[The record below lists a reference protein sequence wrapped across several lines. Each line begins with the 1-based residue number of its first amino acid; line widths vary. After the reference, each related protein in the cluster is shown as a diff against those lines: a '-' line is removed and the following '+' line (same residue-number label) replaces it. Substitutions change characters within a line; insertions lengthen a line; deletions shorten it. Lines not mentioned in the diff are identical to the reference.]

1 LTLEPLEG
9 RALLSLTTWTVNSL
23 GDTGTGTGT
32 SGDLRYVITQA
43 DQTQGDNTI
52 NFAVT
57 GQITL
62 NSALPDLS
70 NTTGLMDIEG
80 PGASSLTVARSSAA
94 AADFRIFT
102 VDANVQAQLVGL
114 TITRGRAN
122 AYYGGGIDN
131 GGTLTV
137 ADSSVI
143 GNSVLI
149 YSGGFTGGGIENES
163 GATLTVTNSIV
174 GYNSVPI
181 GGQGGGIS
189 NDGTMTV
196 TNSSIDNNS
205 APSSFA
211 SGGSG
216 GAGIINLG
224 TLTVTNSTIDNN
236 SAGAGG
242 GGGIGNNGT
251 LTVTGSTIANNSA
264 AAGGGILNDSL
275 EGSMTVTNST
285 IAGNSATA
293 TSFNPGDGGGIWD
306 FNGPLTVTNSTIA
319 DNNVPSGGL
328 GGGLDDGSTTAIL
341 DNTIVAINT
350 SGGAT
355 PNDIA
360 GTVSSTS
367 AYNLVGIGG
376 SGGLVN
382 GINGN
387 QVGVADPG
395 LSRLADNGGSTETI
409 ALLTGSPAID
419 KGSNA
424 LVVDPTTGQP
434 LTTDQRGPGFP
445 RIVNGTVDIGAYE
458 FQTTSSLAVTT
469 QPPAS
474 VAAGSSFGLSVT
486 AKDSSGNVDTSFT
499 GTVTVAL
506 GSNPVDGILGGTLS
520 ATAQSGVAS
529 FLDLTLDKVGTGYT
543 LLVSATGL
551 DGATTNDITV
561 TPAAVTQLVVTSQPP
576 PAVAPDSAFGLVVAA
591 CDPFGNV
598 DTSFSGSVAVAL
610 LNNPGGATLGGTL
623 SVTAQGGVAT
633 FSDLTLNELG
643 FGYTL
648 SVSYSGLT
656 TATTNAFNVTTTTW
670 TVNSLGDT
678 GTGSGTSGDLRYVIT
693 QADQTPGDNTINFA
707 VTGTITL
714 NSALP
719 DLSNTSGLID
729 IEGPGASSLTVSRGA
744 AAGTPDFGILTVDAF
759 VQARLAGLTITGGSA
774 SSGGGIDN
782 AGTLTVTNSTIDNN
796 SVPIEGSGG
805 GIYNGG
811 TLTVTNSTIDNN
823 SASFDGF
830 GGGIENDATLIVT
843 NSTIDNNLAGWGG
856 GGIGNR
862 GTLTVTNSTVGDNSA
877 TGEFIGRPG
886 GGIYNYGGTLTV
898 TDSTIAYNSAAGD
911 GGGIGNNGTLTV
923 TNSTIAYNVAGGG
936 GGGGGGGV
944 ANSGTLTVTNSTIAY
959 NSAYGGGGI
968 YNNAGTLTVTDS
980 TIAYN
985 SCNLAGQPVVVEG
998 GGLAI
1003 GGGSTA
1009 TLENT
1014 IVAVNTS
1021 GSAATSNDI
1030 ALYSGGTVSSTSAYN
1045 LIGVGGSGGL
1055 VNGTNGNQVGVAH
1068 PGLDPNG
1075 LQNNG
1080 GPTQTIALLP
1090 GSPAIDAGSNAL
1102 AVDPTTGLPLTT
1114 DQRGAGLARIV
1125 NGTVDIG
1132 AFEVQAT
1139 NHLAVTAQ
1147 PPGSVTAG
1155 AAFGLT
1161 VTAEDKSGNVLTSF
1175 NGTVTVELDNNSGGA
1190 TLGGTLSVTA
1200 QSGVASFSDLTLD
1213 KAATG
1218 YTLLVSA
1225 TGLAGAT
1232 TAAIN
1237 VTPAAASQLVV
1248 SSQPPSSVLVGSG
1261 FGLVVTAED
1270 PFDNVDTNFGGS
1282 VAVALLNNPGSATLG
1297 GTPSVTAEKGV
1308 ATFSGLTLNEPGIGY
1323 TLSVSSSGLSAAT
1336 TNPFNVTVPQL
1347 VVTAQPPASVIPGS
1361 GFGLTVT
1368 AEDSSGNMDSSFNGT
1383 VAVALTNNPGGATLG
1398 GTLSVTAI
1406 NGVATF
1412 SGLTLN
1418 KLGVG
1423 YTLTVSSSSLSAATT
1438 NPFNVT
1444 LPQLVVTAQP
1454 PTSVLAGSGFG
1465 LTVTAEDSSG
1475 NVDTSFN
1482 DTVTVALTNN
1492 PGGATLGGTPSVTAQ
1507 NGVATFSGL
1516 TLNEPGTG
1524 YTLSVSSSGLTT
1536 VTTSAFN
1543 VIVPSTW
1550 TVNSLGDTGAGTG
1563 NAGDLRYVITQADKT
1578 QGDNTI
1584 NFAVTGTITL
1594 NSALPDLSNTTG
1606 LMAIEGPGANN
1617 LTVNGNNEGT
1627 VFTVDANTQAELAGL
1642 TITGGDSAVVGGGIE
1657 NSGIL
1662 TVSSCVITGN
1672 SAVDNGGGINNN
1684 YGKLTVVTST
1694 VTDNSCAYLGAGIA
1708 SSGTVTISNS
1718 TISSNHGAGYG
1729 GGILNYYNTLTVSN
1743 STIADNSATQS
1754 GGGIWSSGTSTVIN
1768 SSIAYNS
1775 SGSGGGIENSSTV
1788 TLENTI
1794 VALNTGGEGAND
1806 ISGSS
1811 MSSSSAYNLI
1821 GTGGSGGLV
1830 DGVNGNEVGVANP
1843 GLATLAD
1850 NGGPT
1855 QTIALLPG
1863 SPAID
1868 AGSNALAVDPTTG
1881 QPLTTDQRGPGY
1893 ARVVNGTVDIGAF
1906 EVQATNHLTITTQPP
1921 DTATAGAGFG
1931 FTVTAEDASGNVLTS
1946 FDGTVTVALEN
1957 NPGNATL
1964 GGTLTAASDNGVATF
1979 SGLTIDQAT
1988 NGYTLFVSANSVAA
2002 TVTSAVN
2009 VTPAAAS
2016 QLIIITQPPGSVV
2029 VSSGFGLTVSAED
2042 PYGNVDTSFSGSVNV
2057 ALSTNPGG
2065 ATLSGTLT
2073 ETAQSGVANF
2083 SGLTID
2089 KGGNSYTLLV
2099 TANGLT
2105 SAETSA
2111 FNVLAASQLAITTQP
2126 PTGVV
2131 VGSGFGL
2138 VVTVEDQFGDV
2149 FTNYNGTVTVALS
2162 SNPGAATLGGTLTAT
2177 AQNGMANFSGLTLN
2191 QIGVGYTLAVSSGGL
2206 TPATTSAFNVQTT
2219 VGSSVGVNWGTA
2231 GSATLET
2238 ASDGLRL
2245 LPAGRNTDM
2254 PWLGINRV
2262 QITLTQPATLA
2273 AGDITVIGS
2282 SGTNYGPVTVSG
2294 SGTSYTIT
2302 LAQPIDAA
2310 DRVTITIGNVLIA
2323 PFTRRLDVLPG
2334 DVNDDG
2340 VVNVQDLV
2348 AIRNQM
2354 LGLLGTVPTIFGD
2367 INGDGKVDIND
2378 YIAVRKLIGT
2388 HL

>member
-1 LTLEPLEG
+1 MQEIHRSTTTWLARRTGRGSRARPPHRSHRRRLTLEPLEG

-149 YSGGFTGGGIENES
+149 YSGGFTGGGGIENES

-236 SAGAGG
+236 SAGAG

-424 LVVDPTTGQP
+424 LAVDPTTGQP

-520 ATAQSGVAS
+520 VTAQSGVAS

-811 TLTVTNSTIDNN
+811 TLAVTNSTIDNN

-936 GGGGGGGV
+936 GGGGGGGI
-944 ANSGTLTVTNSTIAY
+944 ASSGTLTVTNSTIAY

-1090 GSPAIDAGSNAL
+1090 GSPAIDAGSPAL

-1114 DQRGAGLARIV
+1114 DQRGAGFSRTV

-1139 NHLAVTAQ
+1139 NQLAVTAQ

-1155 AAFGLT
+1155 SGFGFT
-1161 VTAEDKSGNVLTSF
+1161 VTAEDKSDNVLSSF
-1175 NGTVTVELDNNSGGA
+1175 NGTVTVALDTNPGGA
-1190 TLGGTLSVTA
+1190 TLGGTLSVAA
-1200 QSGVASFSDLTLD
+1200 QSGVATFSNLTLN
-1213 KAATG
+1213 KSGSG
-1218 YTLLVSA
+1218 YTLLVSGS
-1225 TGLAGAT
+1225 GLGGSTT
-1232 TAAIN
+1232 TAIT

-1248 SSQPPSSVLVGSG
+1248 SSQPPGSVLAGSG

-1282 VAVALLNNPGSATLG
+1282 VAVALLS
-1297 GTPSVTAEKGV
+1297 
-1308 ATFSGLTLNEPGIGY
+1308 
-1323 TLSVSSSGLSAAT
+1323 
-1336 TNPFNVTVPQL
+1336 
-1347 VVTAQPPASVIPGS
+1347 
-1361 GFGLTVT
+1361 
-1368 AEDSSGNMDSSFNGT
+1368 
-1383 VAVALTNNPGGATLG
+1383 
-1398 GTLSVTAI
+1398 
-1406 NGVATF
+1406 
-1412 SGLTLN
+1412 
-1418 KLGVG
+1418 
-1423 YTLTVSSSSLSAATT
+1423 
-1438 NPFNVT
+1438 
-1444 LPQLVVTAQP
+1444 
-1454 PTSVLAGSGFG
+1454 
-1465 LTVTAEDSSG
+1465 
-1475 NVDTSFN
+1475 
-1482 DTVTVALTNN
+1482 N

-1507 NGVATFSGL
+1507 NGVATFSSL
-1516 TLNEPGTG
+1516 TLNEPGVG
-1524 YTLSVSSSGLTT
+1524 YTLTVSSSGLTT
-1536 VTTSAFN
+1536 
-1543 VIVPSTW
+1543 
-1550 TVNSLGDTGAGTG
+1550 
-1563 NAGDLRYVITQADKT
+1563 
-1578 QGDNTI
+1578 
-1584 NFAVTGTITL
+1584 
-1594 NSALPDLSNTTG
+1594 
-1606 LMAIEGPGANN
+1606 
-1617 LTVNGNNEGT
+1617 
-1627 VFTVDANTQAELAGL
+1627 
-1642 TITGGDSAVVGGGIE
+1642 
-1657 NSGIL
+1657 
-1662 TVSSCVITGN
+1662 
-1672 SAVDNGGGINNN
+1672 
-1684 YGKLTVVTST
+1684 
-1694 VTDNSCAYLGAGIA
+1694 
-1708 SSGTVTISNS
+1708 
-1718 TISSNHGAGYG
+1718 
-1729 GGILNYYNTLTVSN
+1729 
-1743 STIADNSATQS
+1743 
-1754 GGGIWSSGTSTVIN
+1754 
-1768 SSIAYNS
+1768 
-1775 SGSGGGIENSSTV
+1775 
-1788 TLENTI
+1788 
-1794 VALNTGGEGAND
+1794 
-1806 ISGSS
+1806 
-1811 MSSSSAYNLI
+1811 
-1821 GTGGSGGLV
+1821 
-1830 DGVNGNEVGVANP
+1830 
-1843 GLATLAD
+1843 
-1850 NGGPT
+1850 
-1855 QTIALLPG
+1855 
-1863 SPAID
+1863 
-1868 AGSNALAVDPTTG
+1868 
-1881 QPLTTDQRGPGY
+1881 
-1893 ARVVNGTVDIGAF
+1893 
-1906 EVQATNHLTITTQPP
+1906 
-1921 DTATAGAGFG
+1921 
-1931 FTVTAEDASGNVLTS
+1931 
-1946 FDGTVTVALEN
+1946 
-1957 NPGNATL
+1957 
-1964 GGTLTAASDNGVATF
+1964 
-1979 SGLTIDQAT
+1979 
-1988 NGYTLFVSANSVAA
+1988 
-2002 TVTSAVN
+2002 
-2009 VTPAAAS
+2009 
-2016 QLIIITQPPGSVV
+2016 
-2029 VSSGFGLTVSAED
+2029 
-2042 PYGNVDTSFSGSVNV
+2042 
-2057 ALSTNPGG
+2057 
-2065 ATLSGTLT
+2065 
-2073 ETAQSGVANF
+2073 
-2083 SGLTID
+2083 
-2089 KGGNSYTLLV
+2089 
-2099 TANGLT
+2099 
-2105 SAETSA
+2105 
-2111 FNVLAASQLAITTQP
+2111 
-2126 PTGVV
+2126 
-2131 VGSGFGL
+2131 
-2138 VVTVEDQFGDV
+2138 
-2149 FTNYNGTVTVALS
+2149 
-2162 SNPGAATLGGTLTAT
+2162 
-2177 AQNGMANFSGLTLN
+2177 
-2191 QIGVGYTLAVSSGGL
+2191 
-2206 TPATTSAFNVQTT
+2206 ATTSAFNVQTQIAT
-2219 VGSSVGVNWGTA
+2219 VAVGWGTQTVA
-2231 GSATLET
+2231 LQT

-2245 LPAGRNTDM
+2245 LPAGRNTDI
-2254 PWLGINRV
+2254 PWLGIDRIL
-2262 QITLTQPATLA
+2262 ITLNQAATLA

-2302 LAQPIDAA
+2302 LSQAINAA
-2310 DRVTITIGNVLIA
+2310 DRVTITIGNELIA
-2323 PFTRRLDVLPG
+2323 SFTRRLDVLPG

-2340 VVNVQDLV
+2340 VVNVQDMV

-2354 LGLLGTVPTIFGD
+2354 LGLLGAVPTIFGD

-2378 YIAVRKLIGT
+2378 YTAVRKLIGT
-2388 HL
+2388 TLPRIT